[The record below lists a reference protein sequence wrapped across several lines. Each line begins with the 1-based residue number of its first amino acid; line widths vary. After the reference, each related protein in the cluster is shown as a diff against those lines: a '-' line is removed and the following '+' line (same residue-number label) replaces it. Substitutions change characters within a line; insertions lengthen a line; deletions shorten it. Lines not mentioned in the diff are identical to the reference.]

1 MSLKP
6 LIYQAFGFI
15 KQALSKKYLCKIKSL
30 ENKTLSTTISLIADI
45 FNKINMIS
53 YDKKYIPQEKLD
65 LKNKT
70 RTSILPWRGQFSP
83 ELVELFIKV
92 YSNTNHVVLDP
103 FAGSGTTLFE
113 AARQGLSCYGTDIN
127 PAAVEM
133 AKTAHFIN
141 LKISDRE
148 RLIKLAETIVAENLL
163 PFTGDL
169 FFYGFA
175 QEQKDLDQHEIEEKF
190 IFKILKQAQ
199 NEELLHNLLV
209 NAIINYSQ
217 QRQPRNLLDFKKSLQ
232 KHINIIKS
240 LPYSLQPCNVIHQ
253 DARYIPLTDHS
264 VDIVITSPPYINV
277 FNYHQNNRRVMEMLG
292 WDLLTIAK
300 SEIGA
305 NRKHRQNRF
314 LTVVQYALDML
325 DVLKE
330 IRRLISK
337 DGRVILI
344 IGRESSVRGVR
355 FENSKLV
362 AALAIGGAGFE
373 IDLLQ
378 ERKFQNKFGEI
389 IYEDILHLL
398 PINNDELVD
407 DNFATELAIEILTSV
422 SKNAESDIYKEIID
436 AKKRAKLVH
445 KSPLFKINNFL

>member
-1 MSLKP
+1 
-6 LIYQAFGFI
+6 
-15 KQALSKKYLCKIKSL
+15 
-30 ENKTLSTTISLIADI
+30 
-45 FNKINMIS
+45 
-53 YDKKYIPQEKLD
+53 
-65 LKNKT
+65 
-70 RTSILPWRGQFSP
+70 
-83 ELVELFIKV
+83 VELFLKV
-92 YSNTNHVVLDP
+92 YSNANNVVLDP

-113 AARQGLSCYGTDIN
+113 AAHQGLSCYGTDIN

-148 RLIKLAETIVAENLL
+148 KLIKLAEKIVAENLL

-175 QEQKDLDQHEIEEKF
+175 QEQKDLQQHEIEEKF
-190 IFKILKQAQ
+190 IFKILQQAQ
-199 NEELLHNLLV
+199 NEELLHNLLI

-217 QRQPRNLLDFKKSLQ
+217 QRQPRNLLYFKKSLQ

-240 LPYSLQPCNVIHQ
+240 LPYSPLPCKVIHQ
-253 DARYIPLTDHS
+253 DARYITLTDNS

-277 FNYHQNNRRVMEMLG
+277 FNYHQNNRIVMEMLG
-292 WDLLTIAK
+292 WDLLKIAK

-330 IRRLISK
+330 IRRLIK
-337 DGRVILI
+337 KNGRVILV

-373 IDLLQ
+373 FDLLQ
-378 ERKFQNKFGEI
+378 ERKFKNKFGEI

-398 PINNDELVD
+398 PIHNYEIAN
-407 DNFATELAIEILTSV
+407 DNFATEVATEVLTAGSQ
-422 SKNAESDIYKEIID
+422 NAEGDIYEEIID
-436 AKKRAKLVH
+436 AKKRAKLVQ
-445 KSPLFKINNFL
+445 KSPVFKIDNLRT

>member
-1 MSLKP
+1 MST
-6 LIYQAFGFI
+6 A
-15 KQALSKKYLCKIKSL
+15 
-30 ENKTLSTTISLIADI
+30 ISSIVDI
-45 FNKINMIS
+45 FNRINMIS
-53 YDKKYIPQEKLD
+53 YDKKYISQEKLD

-83 ELVELFIKV
+83 ELVELFLKV
-92 YSNTNHVVLDP
+92 YSYPDSVVLDP

-127 PAAVEM
+127 PAAIEM
-133 AKTAHFIN
+133 AKTAHFVN
-141 LKISDRE
+141 LKTLERE
-148 RLIKLAETIVAENLL
+148 RLIKLAEKIVDENLL

-169 FFYGFA
+169 FFYCFA
-175 QEQKDLDQHEIEEKF
+175 EEQKHLQQHELEEKF
-190 IFKILKQAQ
+190 IFQILQQAGS
-199 NEELLHNLLV
+199 EELLYNLLI

-217 QRQPRNLLDFKKSLQ
+217 QRQPRNLLDFKKSLK

-240 LPYSLQPCNVIHQ
+240 LPYSPQLCQVIHQ
-253 DARYIPLTDHS
+253 DARYIPLTDNS

-277 FNYHQNNRRVMEMLG
+277 FNYHQNNRIVMEMLG
-292 WDLLTIAK
+292 WDLLKIAK

-337 DGRVILI
+337 HGKVII
-344 IGRESSVRGVR
+344 VIGRESSVRGVR

-373 IDLLQ
+373 LDLLQ

-389 IYEDILHLL
+389 IFEDILHLL
-398 PINNDELVD
+398 PINNYEIAD
-407 DNFATELAIEILTSV
+407 DNFAIEVATEVLTAV
-422 SKNAESDIYKEIID
+422 LPNAEGAIYEEIID
-436 AKKRAKLVH
+436 AKIRAKLVH
-445 KSPLFKINNFL
+445 KSPILKIDNFH